1 MDHSGQRT
9 MKALNRATWNRF
21 RTFGVDSVY
30 KLSNF
35 TVNTGWNGGYPEILL
50 GPYSHF
56 EGISDEDFPPMPPFN
71 LVPLKD
77 LSSLPD
83 DTRVDVLG
91 IVTKVKDVV
100 NNSATGVQR
109 LEIYI
114 DDDISKS
121 DLSVIFWRDDAS
133 SFAGMK
139 PFVPIIFR
147 DAVKLTYCDEP
158 TLHVKSFTQIWEN
171 SSNADARDLYER
183 FEKAALEEGVELM
196 EADEH
201 AGESANK

>member
-1 MDHSGQRT
+1 
-9 MKALNRATWNRF
+9 
-21 RTFGVDSVY
+21 
-30 KLSNF
+30 
-35 TVNTGWNGGYPEILL
+35 
-50 GPYSHF
+50 
-56 EGISDEDFPPMPPFN
+56 MPPFN
-71 LVPLKD
+71 FVALKD

-100 NNSATGVQR
+100 NNSATRVQQ

-139 PFVPIIFR
+139 PFIPIIFR

-158 TLHVKSFTQIWEN
+158 TLHKN
-171 SSNADARDLYER
+171 SPNADARDLYQR
-183 FEKAALEEGVELM
+183 FEKVAFEEGVELM

-201 AGESANK
+201 AGESATK